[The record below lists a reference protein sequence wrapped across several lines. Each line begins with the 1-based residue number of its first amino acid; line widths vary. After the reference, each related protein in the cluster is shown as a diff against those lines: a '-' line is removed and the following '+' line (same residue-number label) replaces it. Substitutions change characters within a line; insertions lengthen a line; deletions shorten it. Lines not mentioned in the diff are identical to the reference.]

1 MPAEGHIF
9 HEKFNPPKQAGSC
22 DIDGS
27 ELYQRDD
34 DKAETVKRRIRVY
47 LEQTMPLIEYYQQR
61 GVLLEVD
68 GTQSIEK
75 VSADLLAG
83 LAKVK

>member
-1 MPAEGHIF
+1 
-9 HEKFNPPKQAGSC
+9 
-22 DIDGS
+22 
-27 ELYQRDD
+27 
-34 DKAETVKRRIRVY
+34 
-47 LEQTMPLIEYYQQR
+47 MPLIQYYQQR

-83 LAKVK
+83 LVKVK